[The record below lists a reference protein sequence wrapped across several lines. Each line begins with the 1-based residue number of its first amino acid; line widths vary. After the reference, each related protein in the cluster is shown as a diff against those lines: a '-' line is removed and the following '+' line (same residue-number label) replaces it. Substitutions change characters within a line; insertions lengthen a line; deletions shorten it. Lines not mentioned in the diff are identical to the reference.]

1 MKAHDVI
8 YLVLFGVISMHA
20 TTLCS
25 QNQQSEPSPQ
35 KESVMIGKKY
45 IGAEDLGMHHFFSA
59 IVGKSYLLEAFSTSG
74 KEFDAKHIH
83 VFLVETKGD
92 MEERTIVDELIF
104 DRNTSDSFSYVPIYD
119 RLSNS
124 KKEYFARFASE
135 NNLFV
140 LKEIYEC
147 DIERKKILTR
157 QPAPGMQI
165 ELEDF

>member
-8 YLVLFGVISMHA
+8 YLLLLSVISMHA

-25 QNQQSEPSPQ
+25 QNQESEPSRQ
-35 KESVMIGKKY
+35 KESAMIGKKY
-45 IGAEDLGMHHFFSA
+45 TVAEDLGMYHFFSA
-59 IVGKSYLLEAFSTSG
+59 IVGKSYLLEAFSTSS
-74 KEFDAKHIH
+74 EAYDAKHIH
-83 VFLVETKGD
+83 VFLVESKGD
-92 MEERTIVDELIF
+92 LEERTIVDELIF

-124 KKEYFARFASE
+124 KKEYFARFALE
-135 NNLFV
+135 NNRLV

-147 DIERKKILTR
+147 DLERKKIFTR
-157 QPAPGMQI
+157 QPVPGMQI